1 MLQKYDKSCRKFQK
15 VDKRCKKLSVA
26 TLSLDWNNCQFL
38 TAMVFFHDIFETAVF
53 VILFAITIPNLDLAQ
68 SAQMA
73 EIKLFQ
79 PLKGT
84 QCM

>member
-1 MLQKYDKSCRKFQK
+1 
-15 VDKRCKKLSVA
+15 
-26 TLSLDWNNCQFL
+26 
-38 TAMVFFHDIFETAVF
+38 MVFFHDIFETAVF

>member
-1 MLQKYDKSCRKFQK
+1 MLRKYDTSCHKFPK

-38 TAMVFFHDIFETAVF
+38 TAMVFFHDIFETTI
-53 VILFAITIPNLDLAQ
+53 ILFAIIIPNLDLAQ

-84 QCM
+84 

>member
-1 MLQKYDKSCRKFQK
+1 
-15 VDKRCKKLSVA
+15 
-26 TLSLDWNNCQFL
+26 
-38 TAMVFFHDIFETAVF
+38 MVFFHDIFETTI
-53 VILFAITIPNLDLAQ
+53 ILFAIIIPNLDLAQ

-84 QCM
+84 

>member
-1 MLQKYDKSCRKFQK
+1 MVRKYDTCCHKFPK

-26 TLSLDWNNCQFL
+26 KLSLDWNNCQYL
-38 TAMVFFHDIFETAVF
+38 TAMVFFHDIFETVVF
-53 VILFAITIPNLDLAQ
+53 IILFAIIIPNLDLAEP
-68 SAQMA
+68 AQMA

>member
-1 MLQKYDKSCRKFQK
+1 MKLKPLHTIIDTSQEVIGYQKEAQCGR
-15 VDKRCKKLSVA
+15 
-26 TLSLDWNNCQFL
+26 T
-38 TAMVFFHDIFETAVF
+38 FFEAIFETAVF
-53 VILFAITIPNLDLAQ
+53 IILFAIIIPNLDLAQ